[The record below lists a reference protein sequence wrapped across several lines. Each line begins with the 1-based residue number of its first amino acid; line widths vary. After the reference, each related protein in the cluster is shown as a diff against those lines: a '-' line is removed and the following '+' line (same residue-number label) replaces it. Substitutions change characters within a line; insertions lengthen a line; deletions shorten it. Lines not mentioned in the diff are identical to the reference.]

1 MKKTCLLIVVVG
13 LILSS
18 FGIAQNLIGNSS
30 FEDQSPSFWSPLN
43 GEFGAAVDVSLTEK
57 HAGFRSFKV
66 SKSAASTDV
75 VGWESVNN
83 ATLYWNRIEEA
94 TSGGT
99 FALTGWVKTAGVNTN
114 PANDDAKVGLIFE
127 FKNSSGG
134 ELATETIWADQ
145 SVASKDW
152 ENLVGTTVLTEA
164 PASVVVKLVMGK
176 DATGTVYFDNVD
188 CNTTDDW
195 RMGVFNGG
203 AEDVNGWMDWYA
215 GNGSYAVATDAES
228 HTGDY
233 SIVMAQPD
241 TCTALSELVYYSK
254 PYPVEAGEWYKIGVW
269 VKTEN
274 VIDSA
279 EYEPS
284 YITKEYFNERVNLC
298 YFFHG
303 DANIET
309 AWDKMPGGDKFV
321 YIDQRDSTTG
331 WTHYVVAEQA
341 PTGEDAATGISV
353 RARFN
358 DKVTGKA
365 YFDDFSVEKIIVD
378 GDNLIGNSSFEDQSP
393 SFWSPLNGEF
403 GAAVDVSLTE
413 KHAGFRSFKVS
424 KSAASTDVV
433 GWESVNN
440 ATLYWNRIE
449 EATSG
454 GTFALTGWVKTAGVN
469 TNPANDDAKVGLI
482 FEFKNSSGGELATET
497 IWADQSV
504 ASKDWENLVG
514 TTVLTEAPASVVVKL
529 VMGKDATGTVY
540 FDNVDCNTTDDW
552 RMGVFNGG
560 AEDVN
565 GWMDWYAGNGSY
577 AVATDAESHTG
588 DYSIVMAQPD
598 TCTALSEL
606 VYYSKP
612 YPVEAGEWYK
622 IGVWVKTENV
632 IDSAE
637 YEPSYITKEYF
648 NERVN
653 LCYFF
658 HGDANIETAW
668 DKMPGGDKFV
678 YIDQRDSTTGWTHY
692 VVAEQA
698 PTGEDAATGISVRA
712 RFNDKVTGKAY
723 FDDFSVEKMKVAPGD
738 GIIVDK
744 GQGNNVP
751 HKYAVMD
758 NYPNPFNPETR
769 IVYSLPQSGK
779 VSLTIYNLLGQQV
792 RKLADTVQ
800 NAGTYTL
807 TWDARNDFG
816 QNVTTGIYIGVLTIG
831 EQKVT
836 RKMVLVR

>member
-365 YFDDFSVEKIIVD
+365 YFDDFSVEK
-378 GDNLIGNSSFEDQSP
+378 
-393 SFWSPLNGEF
+393 
-403 GAAVDVSLTE
+403 
-413 KHAGFRSFKVS
+413 
-424 KSAASTDVV
+424 
-433 GWESVNN
+433 
-440 ATLYWNRIE
+440 
-449 EATSG
+449 
-454 GTFALTGWVKTAGVN
+454 
-469 TNPANDDAKVGLI
+469 
-482 FEFKNSSGGELATET
+482 
-497 IWADQSV
+497 
-504 ASKDWENLVG
+504 
-514 TTVLTEAPASVVVKL
+514 
-529 VMGKDATGTVY
+529 
-540 FDNVDCNTTDDW
+540 
-552 RMGVFNGG
+552 
-560 AEDVN
+560 
-565 GWMDWYAGNGSY
+565 
-577 AVATDAESHTG
+577 
-588 DYSIVMAQPD
+588 
-598 TCTALSEL
+598 
-606 VYYSKP
+606 
-612 YPVEAGEWYK
+612 
-622 IGVWVKTENV
+622 
-632 IDSAE
+632 
-637 YEPSYITKEYF
+637 
-648 NERVN
+648 
-653 LCYFF
+653 
-658 HGDANIETAW
+658 
-668 DKMPGGDKFV
+668 
-678 YIDQRDSTTGWTHY
+678 
-692 VVAEQA
+692 
-698 PTGEDAATGISVRA
+698 
-712 RFNDKVTGKAY
+712 
-723 FDDFSVEKMKVAPGD
+723 MKVAPGE
-738 GIIVDK
+738 GIVVDK
-744 GQGNNVP
+744 GQGKNVP
-751 HKYAVMD
+751 IKYAMMN